1 MSREYAGTVGVEFH
15 SKTVFLPD
23 GPVRLQLWDTAG
35 HERFSALVPT
45 YLKSAEAVLL
55 TFDLTDRA
63 SFDEVTQYA
72 ELIAKHAVGLAPTR
86 VLVLGNKSDLDD
98 QRQVSHQEAAAKS
111 IELGYDYM
119 EVSATQPTNVVR
131 CFRHLV
137 AQVVAPDGR
146 LEPTWTEIALEMP
159 EDGNPSTKDVM
170 SVPEEG
176 CMMAWIKSLTN
187 FLAAFWAPSKDA
199 KGYGATQRDPT
210 LPVVATAVSA

>member
-1 MSREYAGTVGVEFH
+1 MADRRCKVVCVGTTRAGKSSLVQAFLYGYMSREYAGTVGVEFH

-146 LEPTWTEIALEMP
+146 LEPTCMSRLRSP
-159 EDGNPSTKDVM
+159 CSPSLISGPKRR
-170 SVPEEG
+170 S
-176 CMMAWIKSLTN
+176 
-187 FLAAFWAPSKDA
+187 
-199 KGYGATQRDPT
+199 
-210 LPVVATAVSA
+210 